1 MSAVE
6 NVVVIESKSTTKVG
20 RGRKP
25 TAKPDQADAK
35 PTTKVGRSKKPK
47 ADVTESTVGGDKATV
62 ASNEKK
68 PRKPSLPAKFGKF
81 IQFGLFL
88 LAELNDE
95 KLVAGEDAAVDK
107 EYMIEKLCVF
117 ADIDVQTAFV
127 QKFFDGAKDTAKGM
141 RKMIADKKKAD
152 VKAAKQDASAPKK
165 ERKPR
170 APKASV
176 EQGADDQVEKKEQG
190 TKKKSKKTDL
200 VAELVTLANG
210 QVQQSQAQ
218 PEHSQPEHS
227 QTEQSQEKPK
237 RKYNKKPKTNLTDAI
252 PDAQTEPE
260 TELEV
265 DLVTIDGKQF
275 LKDDSGR
282 LFDLHSHAP
291 CGSLYPDGSINHNT

>member
-6 NVVVIESKSTTKVG
+6 NVVVIESKPTTKVG

-25 TAKPDQADAK
+25 TAKPDQAEATDAK
-35 PTTKVGRSKKPK
+35 PTTKVGRSKKSK
-47 ADVTESTVGGDKATV
+47 ADTTVGDEATV

-95 KLVAGEDAAVDK
+95 KLVAGEEAAVDK

-152 VKAAKQDASAPKK
+152 AKAAKQDASAPKK

-170 APKASV
+170 APKAST
-176 EQGADDQVEKKEQG
+176 EQGADDQVEK
-190 TKKKSKKTDL
+190 KKKSKKTDL

-210 QVQQSQAQ
+210 QVQQSQTEQ
-218 PEHSQPEHS
+218 S

-237 RKYNKKPKTNLTDAI
+237 RKYNKKPKTNLTDAL
-252 PDAQTEPE
+252 PDAQTEP
-260 TELEV
+260 ELEV

-282 LFDLHSHAP
+282 LFDVHSHAP
-291 CGSLYPDGSINHNT
+291 CGFLNPDGSINHNT